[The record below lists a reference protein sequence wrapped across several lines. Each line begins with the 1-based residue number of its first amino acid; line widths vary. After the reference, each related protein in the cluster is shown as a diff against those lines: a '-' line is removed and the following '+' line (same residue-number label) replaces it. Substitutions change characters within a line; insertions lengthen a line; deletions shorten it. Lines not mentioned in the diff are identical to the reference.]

1 MDSHRN
7 GHWSIPHLPSS
18 EYIFHR
24 QGNQTLWINYVHNDY
39 FPCALLHGSTLLGGI
54 GIPTPT
60 HKATKETIDYFFF
73 NVCHSS
79 PIRDKLEAS
88 LIFTQLEI
96 GTFQHFFTS
105 LFSHYSRLATT
116 SLGVQ
121 SCRETQP
128 CGIELRSVDGESWS
142 TIPSSPNDIALMDI
156 ATQKNNMRGSTMIN
170 RCRLNLLA
178 ISFMDLL
185 TYDLKHIHPS
195 YLSRNR
201 LSSQAPTIFWPDFLN
216 PPKHYWKLWPHFIK
230 FHITPLLQLTNLTWD
245 PHHKPCH
252 TITFPKDRHLF
263 HYIMCKMRK
272 SQNFACY
279 TAVEHIVP

>member
-1 MDSHRN
+1 
-7 GHWSIPHLPSS
+7 
-18 EYIFHR
+18 
-24 QGNQTLWINYVHNDY
+24 
-39 FPCALLHGSTLLGGI
+39 LLHGSTLSGGI

-73 NVCHSS
+73 NICHSS
-79 PIRDKLEAS
+79 LIRDKLEAS

-96 GTFQHFFTS
+96 GTFQHFLRHCS
-105 LFSHYSRLATT
+105 LTT
-116 SLGVQ
+116 VALQQHPLVFKVVEKHNLVALNYALWTVNPGLQSLY
-121 SCRETQP
+121 
-128 CGIELRSVDGESWS
+128 L
-142 TIPSSPNDIALMDI
+142 ALMDI
-156 ATQKNNMRGSTMIN
+156 ATQKNNLRGSTMIN